1 MAKTQAP
8 ELHYDKEALVAEYRK
23 TFGMFMTALAIGVG
37 GAVLCFFAAV
47 VYLGGWSHTHAK
59 PFVDEFGSRVEY
71 EYHGT
76 KLPMFGGPAEPEPA
90 HHGEEPAKH

>member
-1 MAKTQAP
+1 MAKHQTP
-8 ELHYDKEALVAEYRK
+8 TLHYDKEALVAEYRK
-23 TFGMFMTALAIGVG
+23 TFGTFMVALAVGVG

-47 VYLGGWSHTHAK
+47 VYLGGWSHTPAK
-59 PFVDEFGSRVEY
+59 DFVKDFGSRVEY

-90 HHGEEPAKH
+90 KH